1 MSRYARVGTSGTES
15 GLAPRGE
22 LGSLERGDLERG
34 DLDRSSFERGAFD
47 RGSGEW
53 SEPGAR
59 VALLGAHEAWC
70 LLRAVVEQGIDV
82 AQLQSGEISVEWR
95 DDAAP
100 AVTLGRHAD
109 ATLVLAPDGSWEACQ
124 PFLDS
129 GRHLLELYAPL
140 CRARSARFV
149 VAHLGQSLDGRI
161 GSLSG
166 EPENITGAEDVAHN
180 HRMRA
185 LFDAVLVGAGTVYHD
200 DPLLT
205 VRRAEGRHPYRVV
218 IDPNRT
224 LSSEFRIFTDG
235 AAPTLLMCRA
245 ELKGDRPLHGDAEIV
260 GLPSC
265 SPQEIVDALSQRG
278 LPRLFIEGGG
288 VTVSRFLA
296 AGCLDRLQITVSPMI
311 MGQGRPSLLLDQALR
326 LRPRTRRF
334 DLADDVMFECLL
346 DDA

>member
-1 MSRYARVGTSGTES
+1 MAKLEGREQNMSRYARVGTSGTES
-15 GLAPRGE
+15 GLAPRAE
-22 LGSLERGDLERG
+22 PRLDREATERGG
-34 DLDRSSFERGAFD
+34 LDRS
-47 RGSGEW
+47 SGEW

-59 VALLGAHEAWC
+59 VSLLGAREAWR
-70 LLRAVVEQGIDV
+70 LLRAVVERGVEVPLERSD
-82 AQLQSGEISVEWR
+82 EISVEWR

-100 AVTLGRHAD
+100 VVTPGRHVD
-109 ATLVLAPDGSWEACQ
+109 ATLVLADDGSWEACQ

-129 GRHLLELYAPL
+129 GLHLLELYAPL
-140 CRARSARFV
+140 CRARSSRFV

-166 EPENITGAEDVAHN
+166 EPENITGSEDVAHN

-205 VRRAEGRHPYRVV
+205 VRRAEGRHPHRIV

-224 LSSEFRIFTDG
+224 LSSEYRIFTDG

-245 ELKGDRPLHGDAEIV
+245 ELCGGRAQHGEAEVV

-265 SPQEIVDALSQRG
+265 SPQEIVEALCQRG

-296 AGCLDRLQITVSPMI
+296 ARCLDRLQITVSPMI
-311 MGQGRPSLLLDQALR
+311 MGQGRPSVLLDQAVR

-334 DLADDVMFECLL
+334 DLADDVMFECLF
-346 DDA
+346 DDV

>member
-1 MSRYARVGTSGTES
+1 MNRYARVGTSGTES
-15 GLAPRGE
+15 GLAPRE
-22 LGSLERGDLERG
+22 SKVERGSL
-34 DLDRSSFERGAFD
+34 D

-53 SEPGAR
+53 AEPGAR
-59 VALLGAHEAWC
+59 VALLGAHEAWRM
-70 LLRAVVEQGIDV
+70 LRAVVEQGL
-82 AQLQSGEISVEWR
+82 AAAGQQSGEISVEWR
-95 DDAAP
+95 DDAP
-100 AVTLGRHAD
+100 PLVTPGRRPD

-124 PFLDS
+124 PLLDS

-166 EPENITGAEDVAHN
+166 EPENITGSEDVAHN

-218 IDPNRT
+218 LDPNRT
-224 LSSEFRIFTDG
+224 LSSEYRIFTDG
-235 AAPTLLMCRA
+235 AAPTLLLCREELRGERPVHGQA
-245 ELKGDRPLHGDAEIV
+245 EVV
-260 GLPSC
+260 GLPAC
-265 SPQEIVDALSQRG
+265 TPQEIVDALCERG

-296 AGCLDRLQITVSPMI
+296 ARCLDRLQITISPMI

-334 DLADDVMFECLL
+334 DLADDVMFECFL
-346 DDA
+346 DER